1 MENTKKLERSFLLY
15 GNENY
20 LPIIKK
26 TIKSIRSFSDL
37 PIFVYLLNYFEEIDE
52 KNVHVKKL
60 ICDIRKSE
68 KLYENYEDGSFYID
82 RNQVEIY
89 DTLIQRPFITKDVL
103 ENYSETVCYLDAD
116 TTCLPNIEQIFDL
129 YPKNEVVP
137 YFTKGVYDFMYWDG
151 VGNSGDDLT
160 KTLEHPTCELYNI
173 DQSFRFQAGYRQTGY
188 YVAGQNSLPF
198 ISEWMEMCNNP
209 IIKNY
214 TVKYAAY
221 HEETIANCLLWKYKS
236 DRGLPHVYVNGT
248 LETIDLIN
256 DETTFI
262 GEPRHIKDWLVVPS
276 KREEL
281 FFIHGEKRLNVIEKM
296 INKLNNMKEKLRLLF
311 ITPHLSTGGMP
322 QFVLKRIQELQ
333 KYKDEFELF
342 LVEYSQFSQEY
353 VVQRNQII
361 DLLGEGHFWSLGYP
375 AEAGLKPQLI
385 EIIKNNNIDLIHF
398 EEISEAFEGFNRVP
412 LELLNQIFSNDRTWK
427 IVESC
432 HNVWFTP
439 TSRKFHPDAYSFVTP
454 HHLDTFES
462 ENVLKELHI
471 YPYEDKVKPILE
483 KHQIFTEEH
492 KVPMIEKV
500 YMREQLDL
508 DPFKTHVMNVGLWTS
523 GKNQKEGVEIA
534 RNVWEKNKDVMFHF
548 IGNQAPNFEDYWGP
562 IMNNLPPNVKVW
574 GERNDVDKFMTAC
587 DVLMFNST
595 WECNPLVVREAI
607 NYGMKIITRD
617 LPQYKGMFDN
627 YITKIDSDDTDLI
640 ENTSNKLL
648 SLIESKETYKIE
660 EQQDFGDGLYDF
672 YQKVYN
678 SIDKKENNVVK
689 NNYSFFNHFVLNPYL
704 EINGETEN
712 DLNVR
717 FYDQGEMVYQNNVKI
732 NSWIKLNKQYYSD
745 WKIEVRENDELI
757 FETTNDYKDKR
768 VLITFG
774 SSSLGDTLAWISYC
788 EEFRKKHQCKL
799 IVSTFMNNLFK
810 DQYPDIEFVE
820 PGNTVNNLIAQYD
833 LGWFYD
839 DQSNYDFNRHPQ
851 DFKKLPLQQTATDI
865 LGLDFEE
872 IRPRLNLPKVEKKK
886 KVGIGFHS
894 TAQSKYWNNSVGWQK
909 VVDYLNGMGYECMIY
924 SKEGDGYMNNFYP
937 KGVTTFKG
945 GSIQEVID
953 DLVTCEFFIGLG
965 SGLSWLAWACELP
978 IVLISGFSDKINET
992 VLDTYRVINEDV
1004 CYGCFKKVRLDAGD
1018 WNWCP
1023 FHKGTERQFE
1033 CTKQI
1038 SSDMV
1043 IEKINELLNDQKNEF
1058 KDFDW
1063 GTQNGWYI
1071 NSIKDEIFGQRIYE
1085 RFFEV
1090 EPGDVVVDVGASLG
1104 PFTYSIL
1111 NKKPKHVFCF
1121 EPCEEEFPTLIKNTL
1136 GHPVSHLLKGI
1147 SSVNGLVDENKL
1159 FNSVMG
1165 TQNKMETIT
1174 FKRFLELYDLPKI
1187 DFLKTDCEGGE
1198 YDIFTDENFD
1208 YIKNNVKKIAGEW
1221 HLNEYYYPGV
1231 KEKFREFRDK
1241 YLSQFDK
1248 YEVYSVDNVNIKWDL
1263 WNEHFIEYYTEVII
1277 YIDNR

>member
-68 KLYENYEDGSFYID
+68 RLYENYEDGSFYID

-209 IIKNY
+209 IIKND

-221 HEETIANCLLWKYKS
+221 HEETIANCLLWKYKA

-627 YITKIDSDDTDLI
+627 YITKIDSDDADLI

>member
-68 KLYENYEDGSFYID
+68 RLYENYEDGSFYID

-137 YFTKGVYDFMYWDG
+137 FFTKGVYDFMYWDG

-173 DQSFRFQAGYRQTGY
+173 DQSFRFQSGYRQTGY
-188 YVAGQNSLPF
+188 YIAGQNSLPF

-209 IIKNY
+209 IIKND

-221 HEETIANCLLWKYKS
+221 HEETIANCLLWKYKA

-627 YITKIDSDDTDLI
+627 YITKIDSDDADLI

>member
-160 KTLEHPTCELYNI
+160 KTLEHPACELYNI

-188 YVAGQNSLPF
+188 YIAGQNSLPF

-209 IIKNY
+209 IIKND

-774 SSSLGDTLAWISYC
+774 SSSLGDTLAWIPYC

>member
-1 MENTKKLERSFLLY
+1 MENKEKFKKSFLLY

-26 TIKSIRSFSDL
+26 TIKSIRSFSNL
-37 PIFVYLLNYFEEIDE
+37 PIFVYLLNHFEEINE
-52 KNVHVKKL
+52 ENVHVKKL
-60 ICDIRKSE
+60 TCDIRKSE
-68 KLYENYEDGSFYID
+68 TLYEVNNDGSFYID

-116 TTCLPNIEQIFDL
+116 TVCLPNLEKVFDL
-129 YPKNEVVP
+129 YPENETSP
-137 YFTKGVYDFMYWDG
+137 YFTKGVYDYMWWDG
-151 VGNSGDDLT
+151 VGNGGDDLT
-160 KTLEHPTCELYNI
+160 KTLEHPICDLYGI

-198 ISEWMEMCNNP
+198 INEWNEMCHNS
-209 IIKNY
+209 IIKNN

-221 HEETIANCLLWKYKS
+221 HEETIVNCLLWKYKV
-236 DRGLPHVYVNGT
+236 DRGLPSVYVNGT
-248 LETIDLIN
+248 LETIDYIN
-256 DETTFI
+256 EENTFT
-262 GEPRHIKDWLVVPS
+262 GEPRFVRDWFLLPS
-276 KREEL
+276 RREEL

-333 KYKDEFELF
+333 KYKDDVELF
-342 LVEYSQFSQEY
+342 LVEYSQFSQDY

-375 AEAGLKPQLI
+375 AESELKPQLI
-385 EIIKNNNIDLIHF
+385 DIIKSNDIDLIHF
-398 EEISEAFEGFNRVP
+398 EEISEAFEGFNRIP
-412 LELLNQIFSNDRTWK
+412 LELLNQIFSNNRTWK

-432 HNVWFTP
+432 HNVWFDP
-439 TSRKFHPDAYSFVTP
+439 QNRNYKPDAYSFVTP
-454 HHLDTFES
+454 HHLDTFANES
-462 ENVLKELHI
+462 QYKELHM

-483 KHQIFTEEH
+483 KHQIFTDEH

-500 YMREQLDL
+500 YMREELGLDT
-508 DPFKTHVMNVGLWTS
+508 FKTHVMNVGLWTS

-534 RNVWEKNKDVMFHF
+534 RNIWEKNKDVMFHF

-562 IMNNLPPNVKVW
+562 IMNDLPPNVKVW

-595 WECNPLVVREAI
+595 WECNPLVVRESI

-617 LPQYKGMFDN
+617 LPQYKGMFN
-627 YITKIDSDDTDLI
+627 GYITKIESDDI
-640 ENTSNKLL
+640 EDTSNKLL
-648 SLIESKETYKIE
+648 SLIDSKETYKIE
-660 EQQDFGDGLYDF
+660 QKEDFGDDLFNF
-672 YQKVYN
+672 YQVVHTLINKTQN
-678 SIDKKENNVVK
+678 QNNK
-689 NNYSFFNHFVLNPYL
+689 NNYKFFNHFVLNPYL
-704 EINGETEN
+704 EINGESEN
-712 DLNVR
+712 DFNVR
-717 FYDQGEMVYQNNVKI
+717 FYEQDELVYQNNVKI
-732 NSWIKLNKQYYSD
+732 NSWIKLNKQYHSD
-745 WKIEVRENDELI
+745 WRIEVRENDELV

-774 SSSLGDTLAWISYC
+774 SSSLGDTLAWIPYC

-799 IVSTFMNNLFK
+799 IVSTFMNYLFK
-810 DQYPDIEFVE
+810 NQYPEIEFVE
-820 PGNTVNNLIAQYD
+820 PGNIVNNLIAQYD

-839 DQSNYDFNRHPQ
+839 EQSNYDFNRHPQ

-865 LGLDFEE
+865 LGLEFEE
-872 IRPRLNLPKVEKKK
+872 IRPKLNLPKVEKKK

-894 TAQSKYWNNSVGWQK
+894 TAQAKYWNNSVGWQK
-909 VVDYLNGMGYECMIY
+909 VIDYLNGMGYECMIY

-937 KGVTTFKG
+937 KGVSTFKG

-992 VLDTYRVINEDV
+992 TLDTYRVINEDV
-1004 CYGCFKKVRLDAGD
+1004 CFGCFKKVRLDAGD

-1023 FHKGTERQFE
+1023 FHKGTDRQFE

-1058 KDFDW
+1058 KDFNW

-1090 EPGDVVVDVGASLG
+1090 EEGDVVVDVGASIG
-1104 PFTYSIL
+1104 PFTYTIL

-1121 EPCEEEFPTLIKNTL
+1121 EPCEEEFPVLVKNTL
-1136 GHPVSHLLKGI
+1136 GHPVSHILKGI
-1147 SSVNGLVDENKL
+1147 SSVNGLVDDNKL

-1165 TQNKMETIT
+1165 TQTKMETIT
-1174 FKRFLELYDLPKI
+1174 FKRFLELYGIQKI

-1248 YEVYSVDNVNIKWDL
+1248 YEVYSVDNVDIKWDL

>member
-173 DQSFRFQAGYRQTGY
+173 DQSFRFQSGYRQTGY
-188 YVAGQNSLPF
+188 YIAGQNSLPF

-209 IIKNY
+209 IIKND

-627 YITKIDSDDTDLI
+627 YITKIDSDDADLI

-774 SSSLGDTLAWISYC
+774 SSSLGDTLAWIPYC

>member
-209 IIKNY
+209 IIKND

-361 DLLGEGHFWSLGYP
+361 NLLGESHFWSLGYP

-627 YITKIDSDDTDLI
+627 YITKIDSDDADLI

-678 SIDKKENNVVK
+678 LIDKKENNVVK

-774 SSSLGDTLAWISYC
+774 SSSLGDTLAWIPYC

>member
-209 IIKNY
+209 IIKND

-627 YITKIDSDDTDLI
+627 YITKIDSDDADLI

-774 SSSLGDTLAWISYC
+774 SSSLGDTLAWIPYC

>member
-173 DQSFRFQAGYRQTGY
+173 DQSFRFQSGYRQTGY
-188 YVAGQNSLPF
+188 YIAGQNSLPF

-209 IIKNY
+209 IIKND

-627 YITKIDSDDTDLI
+627 YITKIDSDDADLI

-745 WKIEVRENDELI
+745 WKIEVRENNELI

>member
-68 KLYENYEDGSFYID
+68 RLYENYEDGSFYID

-173 DQSFRFQAGYRQTGY
+173 DQSFRFQSGYRQTGY
-188 YVAGQNSLPF
+188 YIAGQNSLPF

-209 IIKNY
+209 IIKND

-627 YITKIDSDDTDLI
+627 YITKIDSDDADLI

-774 SSSLGDTLAWISYC
+774 SSSLGDTLAWIPYC

>member
-173 DQSFRFQAGYRQTGY
+173 DQSFRFQSGYRQTGY
-188 YVAGQNSLPF
+188 YIAGQNSLPF

-209 IIKNY
+209 IIKND

-627 YITKIDSDDTDLI
+627 YITKIDSDDADLI

>member
-129 YPKNEVVP
+129 YPKNEGVP

-209 IIKNY
+209 IIKND

-627 YITKIDSDDTDLI
+627 YITKIDSDDADLI

-774 SSSLGDTLAWISYC
+774 SSSLGDTLAWIPYC

>member
-68 KLYENYEDGSFYID
+68 RLYENYEDGSFYID

-137 YFTKGVYDFMYWDG
+137 FFTKGVYDFMYWDG

-173 DQSFRFQAGYRQTGY
+173 DQSFRFQSGYRQTGY
-188 YVAGQNSLPF
+188 YIAGQNSLPF

-209 IIKNY
+209 IIKND

-627 YITKIDSDDTDLI
+627 YITKIDSDDADLI

>member
-188 YVAGQNSLPF
+188 YITGQNSLPF

-209 IIKNY
+209 IIKND

-745 WKIEVRENDELI
+745 WKIEVRENNELI

>member
-160 KTLEHPTCELYNI
+160 KTLEHPACELYNI

-209 IIKNY
+209 IIKND

-574 GERNDVDKFMTAC
+574 GERNDVDKFMAAC

-660 EQQDFGDGLYDF
+660 EQQDFGDGLY
-672 YQKVYN
+672 Q
-678 SIDKKENNVVK
+678 
-689 NNYSFFNHFVLNPYL
+689 
-704 EINGETEN
+704 
-712 DLNVR
+712 
-717 FYDQGEMVYQNNVKI
+717 
-732 NSWIKLNKQYYSD
+732 
-745 WKIEVRENDELI
+745 
-757 FETTNDYKDKR
+757 
-768 VLITFG
+768 
-774 SSSLGDTLAWISYC
+774 WIS
-788 EEFRKKHQCKL
+788 
-799 IVSTFMNNLFK
+799 
-810 DQYPDIEFVE
+810 
-820 PGNTVNNLIAQYD
+820 
-833 LGWFYD
+833 
-839 DQSNYDFNRHPQ
+839 
-851 DFKKLPLQQTATDI
+851 
-865 LGLDFEE
+865 
-872 IRPRLNLPKVEKKK
+872 EKEQ
-886 KVGIGFHS
+886 
-894 TAQSKYWNNSVGWQK
+894 A
-909 VVDYLNGMGYECMIY
+909 
-924 SKEGDGYMNNFYP
+924 P
-937 KGVTTFKG
+937 
-945 GSIQEVID
+945 
-953 DLVTCEFFIGLG
+953 
-965 SGLSWLAWACELP
+965 
-978 IVLISGFSDKINET
+978 
-992 VLDTYRVINEDV
+992 
-1004 CYGCFKKVRLDAGD
+1004 
-1018 WNWCP
+1018 
-1023 FHKGTERQFE
+1023 
-1033 CTKQI
+1033 
-1038 SSDMV
+1038 
-1043 IEKINELLNDQKNEF
+1043 
-1058 KDFDW
+1058 
-1063 GTQNGWYI
+1063 
-1071 NSIKDEIFGQRIYE
+1071 
-1085 RFFEV
+1085 
-1090 EPGDVVVDVGASLG
+1090 
-1104 PFTYSIL
+1104 
-1111 NKKPKHVFCF
+1111 
-1121 EPCEEEFPTLIKNTL
+1121 
-1136 GHPVSHLLKGI
+1136 
-1147 SSVNGLVDENKL
+1147 
-1159 FNSVMG
+1159 
-1165 TQNKMETIT
+1165 
-1174 FKRFLELYDLPKI
+1174 
-1187 DFLKTDCEGGE
+1187 
-1198 YDIFTDENFD
+1198 
-1208 YIKNNVKKIAGEW
+1208 
-1221 HLNEYYYPGV
+1221 
-1231 KEKFREFRDK
+1231 
-1241 YLSQFDK
+1241 
-1248 YEVYSVDNVNIKWDL
+1248 
-1263 WNEHFIEYYTEVII
+1263 
-1277 YIDNR
+1277 

>member
-68 KLYENYEDGSFYID
+68 RLYENYEDGSFYID

-173 DQSFRFQAGYRQTGY
+173 DQSFRFQSGYRQTGY
-188 YVAGQNSLPF
+188 YIAGQNSLPF

-209 IIKNY
+209 IIKND

-774 SSSLGDTLAWISYC
+774 SSSLGDTLAWIPYC

>member
-1 MENTKKLERSFLLY
+1 MKNTKKLERSFLLY

-188 YVAGQNSLPF
+188 YIAGQNSLPF

-209 IIKNY
+209 IIKND

-627 YITKIDSDDTDLI
+627 YITKIDSDDADLI

>member
-68 KLYENYEDGSFYID
+68 KLYEKYEDGSFYID

-173 DQSFRFQAGYRQTGY
+173 DQSFRFQSGYRQTGY
-188 YVAGQNSLPF
+188 YIAGQNSLPF

-209 IIKNY
+209 IIKND

-627 YITKIDSDDTDLI
+627 YITKIDSDDADLI

-774 SSSLGDTLAWISYC
+774 SSSLGDTLAWIPYC